1 MISKVDADAVP
12 PHVAPLPE
20 LYLQTLVG
28 ALTGRAFAKF
38 IQHRFVSLFVNSGNR
53 NLDRRS
59 IANSQRD
66 FCGFTCNGLR
76 AC

>member
-1 MISKVDADAVP
+1 MISEVDADAVP
-12 PHVAPLPE
+12 SHIAPLPE

-53 NLDRRS
+53 NLDR
-59 IANSQRD
+59 
-66 FCGFTCNGLR
+66 
-76 AC
+76 